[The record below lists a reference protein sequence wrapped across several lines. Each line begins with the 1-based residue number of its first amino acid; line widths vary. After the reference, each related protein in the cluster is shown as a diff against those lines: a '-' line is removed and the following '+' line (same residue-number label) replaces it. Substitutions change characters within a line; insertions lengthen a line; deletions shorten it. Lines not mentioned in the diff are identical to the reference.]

1 MPGRKPTP
9 HYMKAVTGNPGKRPM
24 GDPPAKVAG
33 EVSMPPLLVAGEFE
47 HVERARQLWEFH
59 APTLI
64 ALEILNPL
72 TAAMFG
78 NWCEMQAR
86 YESAPAAFTAALM
99 GQLRYLASSF
109 GLDAVSWEKLTAG
122 KGKDEGEDDEFFG
135 ATG

>member
-1 MPGRKPTP
+1 MANRPKP
-9 HYMKAVTGNPGKRPM
+9 HHLKAVTGNPGRRPL
-24 GDPPAKVAG
+24 GEAPAKVPG
-33 EVSMPPLLVAGEFE
+33 EVMMPPLLVAGEFA
-47 HVERARQLWEFH
+47 HVERARALWDAH

-64 ALEILNPL
+64 ALEILQPM

-86 YESAPAAFTAALM
+86 YEADPTEFTAALM

-122 KGKDEGEDDEFFG
+122 KGESDDSNPAAAYFG
-135 ATG
+135 